1 MARKGSL
8 FLTAVAATLAIGV
21 ASPLA
26 AQSSDGQDKAK
37 PQVRVVTMPEYGS
50 VYVVPAQ
57 PGTTRTERPQVRAVV
72 TPEGHT
78 AYVVE
83 EQPKDTRSA
92 RQRCLDEEIAREG
105 GSPSQLAMGA
115 INLRCSQR

>member
-1 MARKGSL
+1 
-8 FLTAVAATLAIGV
+8 
-21 ASPLA
+21 
-26 AQSSDGQDKAK
+26 
-37 PQVRVVTMPEYGS
+37 
-50 VYVVPAQ
+50 
-57 PGTTRTERPQVRAVV
+57 PGTTPTKRPQVRTVV

-83 EQPKDTRSA
+83 EQPKDTRSP

-115 INLRCSQR
+115 INLKCSQR